1 MTAVGVAQGG
11 WAGSI
16 LALTDDH
23 IEPVIIY
30 IGYIKIKFNVPT
42 SKILLQKCKILVE
55 ATFGIINHFFCFAS

>member
-30 IGYIKIKFNVPT
+30 ISRLHKNKI
-42 SKILLQKCKILVE
+42 
-55 ATFGIINHFFCFAS
+55 

>member
-42 SKILLQKCKILVE
+42 SKILLQKYKIIV
-55 ATFGIINHFFCFAS
+55 

>member
-30 IGYIKIKFNVPT
+30 IQGVGCIKIKFNVPT
-42 SKILLQKCKILVE
+42 SKILLQKCKIIV
-55 ATFGIINHFFCFAS
+55 